1 MTTDWHDW
9 LIPALSFV
17 TFVCWIVVALLSMPL
32 IASRTA
38 PPPLMRLVTLAACV
52 LVSGALTLSSLVR
65 PGAITVDAGRF
76 VVDVARVV
84 LFAGGVLAAWSLL
97 RHRRGML

>member
-1 MTTDWHDW
+1 MTPGEW
-9 LIPALSFV
+9 LIPLLSFV
-17 TFVCWIVVALLSMPL
+17 TFICWVTVALLSLPL
-32 IASRTA
+32 IAAGNTA
-38 PPPLMRLVTLAACV
+38 PPALMRIVTLAACV